1 MSVDQL
7 DDFDLTTR
15 RRALESLASSASFP
29 PPAPILNLHAHT
41 FYSYNYRGFS
51 PSRFAYEAKSQGLEM
66 GGIVE
71 FDCLDGLDEFLA
83 AARLLNLKG
92 CVGVES
98 RVFAPEFAD
107 REINSPGEPGISYH
121 MGVGFTSTDVPAEA
135 QAFLDAMRRTSAERN
150 RGLLGRVNGHL
161 DPVVL
166 DYDADV
172 LPLTP
177 AGNATERHL
186 CLAYARKAAE
196 RFTDSA
202 DLARF
207 WADKL
212 GVSPEDVTD
221 LPEGRGITDL
231 LRAKTM
237 KRGGVGYVQPDTGS
251 FPKMADM
258 NRFTLQCGAIPT
270 LAWLDGF
277 SAGEQ
282 AIEELVD
289 VGMASGVAAVN
300 VIPDRN
306 YTPGSP
312 DDKLKNLEQFVAL
325 AERRGLPLIG
335 GTEMNGPGQKFVDDF
350 DSAELDP
357 LRPVFRKGG
366 RILYAHTV
374 LQGAASLGYLSD
386 WAAASFTDLAAK
398 NDFFSELGGLLE
410 PRAEERFREAL
421 APEPAPAEILDHAR
435 QALAAG

>member
-1 MSVDQL
+1 MSVEQL
-7 DDFDLTTR
+7 DDFDLSTR
-15 RRALESLASSASFP
+15 RQALDALAASESFP
-29 PPAPILNLHAHT
+29 APKPILNLHAHT

-51 PSRFAYEAKSQGLEM
+51 PSRFVYEAKREGLEM

-83 AARLLNLKG
+83 AGRLLNLKG

-98 RVFAPEFAD
+98 RVFVPEFAD

-121 MGVGFTSTDVPAEA
+121 MGVGFTFADVPSEA
-135 QAFLDAMRRTSAERN
+135 QAFLDGMRSTAAERN
-150 RGLLGRVNGHL
+150 RGLVERVNAHL

-166 DYDADV
+166 DYEADV

-186 CLAYARKAAE
+186 CVAYARKAAST
-196 RFTDSA
+196 FPDLA

-212 GVSPEDVTD
+212 GVSSEEVTD
-221 LPEGRGITDL
+221 LPEGRGLTDL

-270 LAWLDGF
+270 LAWLDGC

-312 DDKLKNLEQFVAL
+312 DDKLKNLQEFVAL
-325 AERRGLPLIG
+325 AELRHLPLVG
-335 GTEMNGPGQKFVDDF
+335 GTEMNGHGQKFVDDF

-357 LRPVFRKGG
+357 LRPVFRQGG

-374 LQGAASLGYLSD
+374 LQGAAGLGYLSD
-386 WAAASFTDLAAK
+386 WAGSTFADPAAK

-410 PRAEERFREAL
+410 PKAEERFRDAL
-421 APEPAPAEILDHAR
+421 AADQAPAEILAHAR